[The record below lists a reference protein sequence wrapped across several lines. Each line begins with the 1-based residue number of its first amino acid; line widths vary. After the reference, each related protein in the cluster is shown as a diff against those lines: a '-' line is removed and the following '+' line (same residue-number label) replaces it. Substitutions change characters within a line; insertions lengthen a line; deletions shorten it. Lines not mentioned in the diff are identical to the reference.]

1 MMNNKMIEY
10 KESIFKRITNFFK
23 KLLSKDHINTQI
35 EQKKNTSTNTI
46 NNETIVQ
53 IKKDE
58 FKNSVMIKEDPE
70 RKRLLSLREQ
80 WENGTIE
87 EEDLCTADID
97 AIAEIYNEE
106 TEQYKQQLEELEKE
120 KEMKKKEIANILK
133 KLKQSA

>member
-10 KESIFKRITNFFK
+10 KESIFKRIINFFK
-23 KLLSKDHINTQI
+23 KLLSKDHINNQI
-35 EQKKNTSTNTI
+35 EQKKNTSTDKI
-46 NNETIVQ
+46 NNDNSLQ

-80 WENGTIE
+80 WENGKIE

-120 KEMKKKEIANILK
+120 KEMKKKEIAKLLK